1 MKLGHVTASLLV
13 QKMQAY
19 PQQNAL
25 ALALQEYGRLLRTI
39 HVLTW
44 YANNSESQIEHEKA
58 DCWTCEVIQPAY
70 A

>member
-39 HVLTW
+39 HVL
-44 YANNSESQIEHEKA
+44 
-58 DCWTCEVIQPAY
+58 P
-70 A
+70 